1 MTIIPLEVQT
11 DVSVDSVYDVQIL
24 GDEEINTDLGVEVVV
39 NTSEYTAGNGILIWN
54 KVISIDPKLILD
66 CGTSTTVLHGGVT

>member
-11 DVSVDSVYDVQIL
+11 DVSIDSVYDVEVL
-24 GDEEINTDLGVEVVV
+24 GDEEVNTDLGVEVVAHIY
-39 NTSEYTAGNGILIWN
+39 EYTAGNGIVIWN
-54 KVISIDPKLILD
+54 QVISIDPELILD